1 MSYDPVEEV
10 QATATEQAPEVD
22 ENPLL
27 EPLTRQEREEMK
39 ELSNRAYGKSGQW
52 QKMLRKGELR
62 PGTWR
67 ASSGQLMEGKI
78 LHHFTVNEIKKT
90 MEKIVA
96 DRLMKEAMASLEKLK
111 RESDAAAATPT

>member
-10 QATATEQAPEVD
+10 TPVEQAPEVD

-39 ELSNRAYGKSGQW
+39 ELSAKAYGKSGQW

-67 ASSGQLMEGKI
+67 ANSGKLMEGKI
-78 LHHFTVNEIKKT
+78 LHNFTVNEIKKT
-90 MEKIVA
+90 MEKILA
-96 DRLMKEAMASLEKLK
+96 DRAIKEALASLEKLK
-111 RESDAAAATPT
+111 RDSDAAAATPT